1 MVVLLWILAGLFFFV
16 LLSGLYVFVKACVRR
31 KELPWMVEEELKKT
45 SFGKY
50 YKCIVASDEWLKE
63 HQAQDV
69 YVQSKDGLRL
79 HGYWIPAENP
89 RGTVLLVHGYRSTML
104 VDFGLAFAF
113 YHALGMNVLVPEHRC
128 HGKSEGKYITFGV
141 KESEDITQW
150 ISYHND
156 HFGMQQIFLSG
167 MSMGA
172 STVLYLADQSLPA
185 NVKCIIADCG
195 FTSPWEI
202 LGEVFRSVTHFPA
215 AAFLWAT
222 DLFARVFAGFSLK
235 EKDTRKA
242 LAKAK
247 LPVLMI
253 HGSADDFVPCRM
265 TLEGFDACTEDKEL
279 LIVQGAGH
287 GVSFLVD
294 KQSYTTK
301 VIAFLE
307 KHLEGF

>member
-1 MVVLLWILAGLFFFV
+1 MVVFLWILAGLFFFI

-31 KELPWMVEEELKKT
+31 KELPWMVEEELRKT

-50 YKCIVASDEWLKE
+50 YNCIIASDAWLKE
-63 HQAQDV
+63 HRAQDV

-89 RGTVLLVHGYRSTML
+89 IGTVLLVHGYRSTML

-113 YHALGMNVLVPEHRC
+113 YHALGMNILVPEHRC
-128 HGKSEGKYITFGV
+128 HGKSEGKYITFGI
-141 KESEDITQW
+141 KESEDIIQW
-150 ISYHND
+150 IAYHND
-156 HFGMQQIFLSG
+156 HFGMQQILLSG

-195 FTSPWEI
+195 FTSPREI
-202 LGEVFRSVTHFPA
+202 LGEVFRSVTHVPA
-215 AAFLWAT
+215 AASLWAT
-222 DLFARVFAGFSLK
+222 DLFARIFAGFSLE
-235 EKDTRKA
+235 EKDTRKT

-253 HGSADDFVPCRM
+253 HGSGDDFVPCRM
-265 TLEGFDACTEDKEL
+265 TLEGFDACTADKEL

>member
-202 LGEVFRSVTHFPA
+202 LDEVFHSVTHFPA
-215 AAFLWAT
+215 AASLWAT

>member
-1 MVVLLWILAGLFFFV
+1 MVVFLWIFAGLFFFI
-16 LLSGLYVFVKACVRR
+16 LLSGLYVFVKACIRR

-50 YKCIVASDEWLKE
+50 YNCIVASDAWLKE

-113 YHALGMNVLVPEHRC
+113 YHALGMNILVPEHRC

-215 AAFLWAT
+215 AASLWAT

-235 EKDTRKA
+235 EKDTRKT

-265 TLEGFDACTEDKEL
+265 TLEGFDACTADKEL

>member
-156 HFGMQQIFLSG
+156 HFGVQQIFLSG

-195 FTSPWEI
+195 FTSPREI

-215 AAFLWAT
+215 AASLWAT

>member
-156 HFGMQQIFLSG
+156 HFGVQQIFLSG

-215 AAFLWAT
+215 AASLWAT

>member
-156 HFGMQQIFLSG
+156 HFGVQQIFLSG

-202 LGEVFRSVTHFPA
+202 LDEVFRSVTHFPA
-215 AAFLWAT
+215 AASLWAT

>member
-156 HFGMQQIFLSG
+156 HFGVQQIFLSG

-215 AAFLWAT
+215 AASLWTT

>member
-50 YKCIVASDEWLKE
+50 YKCIVASNEWLKE

-215 AAFLWAT
+215 AASLWAT

-265 TLEGFDACTEDKEL
+265 TLEGFDACTKDKEL

>member
-215 AAFLWAT
+215 AASLWAT

>member
-113 YHALGMNVLVPEHRC
+113 YHVLGMNVLVPEHRC

-215 AAFLWAT
+215 AASLWAT

>member
-195 FTSPWEI
+195 FTSPREI

-215 AAFLWAT
+215 AASLWAT